1 MNEQHLSKKQ
11 MCGAADAQPAR
22 SPQPQ
27 EPPRTCGGCKA
38 KHSNN
43 RTCSTCGR
51 QADGAKLRPSGKVR
65 QDAAKCADATIE
77 PMPPKTMQN
86 EWRNWNHKNR
96 RGRAKAKNSNNQTCS
111 TCGRHAD
118 GAKLRPSGKVRHD
131 AAKCAEV
138 RRSAPK
144 CADATIEPM
153 PPKTMQNEWRKLEV
167 GSQQQR
173 HP

>member
-1 MNEQHLSKKQ
+1 MKSIFQKSK
-11 MCGAADAQPAR
+11 CAAQPTR
-22 SPQPQ
+22 SPRAAHNHKNRRGRA
-27 EPPRTCGGCKA
+27 EA

-43 RTCSTCGR
+43 QTCSTCGR

-144 CADATIEPM
+144 CAEVRRCHYRADATED
-153 PPKTMQNEWRKLEV
+153 NAE
-167 GSQQQR
+167 
-173 HP
+173 